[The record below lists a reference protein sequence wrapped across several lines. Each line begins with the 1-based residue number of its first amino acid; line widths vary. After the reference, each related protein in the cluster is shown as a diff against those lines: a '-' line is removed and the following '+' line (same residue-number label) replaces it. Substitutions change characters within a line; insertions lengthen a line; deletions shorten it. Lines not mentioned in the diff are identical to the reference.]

1 MTKPIEESRLVDLT
15 DDQLRDLV
23 GYLWESIKA
32 TNERMNADPKLQRM
46 IEEIAEYKET
56 HYKEDERTFK
66 AKLKAAR
73 KHAQVRG
80 LNFQL
85 PDGVNV

>member
-23 GYLWESIKA
+23 GYLWESIKL
-32 TNERMNADPKLQRM
+32 TDDRMKSDPKLEAMQTAM
-46 IEEIAEYKET
+46 DEYKET
-56 HYKEDERTFK
+56 HFKEDIRTFK

-80 LNFQL
+80 LHFSL
-85 PDGVNV
+85 PNGVEV

>member
-1 MTKPIEESRLVDLT
+1 MTKPIEESRLVDLS

-23 GYLWESIKA
+23 GYLWESIK
-32 TNERMNADPKLQRM
+32 TTDERMKNDPKLAEMQEAM
-46 IEEIAEYKET
+46 NEYKET
-56 HYKEDERTFK
+56 HYKEDVRTFK

-80 LNFQL
+80 LHFAL
-85 PDGVNV
+85 PDGIEV